1 MLKITSACEYYTH
14 ITTKKYVEMNDI
26 LKNVSYDPVDN
37 F

>member
-1 MLKITSACEYYTH
+1 MWILHQYNN
-14 ITTKKYVEMNDI
+14 KKYVEMNDF

>member
-1 MLKITSACEYYTH
+1 
-14 ITTKKYVEMNDI
+14 MNDF